1 MAVLRYFVRITPG
14 KMVLWCYLL
23 WYLVTLYFYF
33 DPSPRLWLNSLGIC
47 VVIGF
52 ALMLS
57 VSRQSGAKTDYWQIF
72 RLFMMPFCVSSFS
85 SLIKGQG
92 FIFILP
98 PKPVEQVTSV
108 AVCVVFVALVCVIKY
123 ASRFIQGMDSSQ
135 KYS

>member
-1 MAVLRYFVRITPG
+1 MALLRYFASITPG

-47 VVIGF
+47 VLIGI

-57 VSRQSGAKTDYWQIF
+57 VSRPSGVKTDYWVVF

-92 FIFILP
+92 FIFVVP
-98 PKPVEQVTSV
+98 PKPVEQITSV
-108 AVCVVFVALVCVIKY
+108 AVCVLFVALVYVIKY
-123 ASRFIQGMDSSQ
+123 FGSQPIPPGASTS
-135 KYS
+135 